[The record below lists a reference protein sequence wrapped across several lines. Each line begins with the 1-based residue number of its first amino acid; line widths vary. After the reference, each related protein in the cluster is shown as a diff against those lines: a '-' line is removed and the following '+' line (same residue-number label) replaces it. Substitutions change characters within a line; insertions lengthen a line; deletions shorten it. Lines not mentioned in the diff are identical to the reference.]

1 MSEAANGVS
10 SESQMGVSN
19 GSLQT
24 AVFSASTFYH
34 AKTSCNQPAAAEAAA
49 RSRSNLPAAAAAAA
63 VSSRKQ
69 ARRADEEEGKARS
82 VFGSSTKIGLF
93 SKDQEDVSC
102 D

>member
-1 MSEAANGVS
+1 MVCQNRP

-34 AKTSCNQPAAAEAAA
+34 TKTPCNQPAAAEAAA
-49 RSRSNLPAAAAAAA
+49 RPGSNLPAAAAAAPA
-63 VSSRKQ
+63 
-69 ARRADEEEGKARS
+69 EGKARS
-82 VFGSSTKIGLF
+82 VFAEFRVETKIGLF

>member
-1 MSEAANGVS
+1 
-10 SESQMGVSN
+10 MGVSN

-34 AKTSCNQPAAAEAAA
+34 TKTPCNQPAAAEAAA
-49 RSRSNLPAAAAAAA
+49 RPGSNLPAAAAAAPA
-63 VSSRKQ
+63 
-69 ARRADEEEGKARS
+69 EGKARS
-82 VFGSSTKIGLF
+82 VFAEFLEFRVETKIGLF